1 MKFNKIQ
8 SFAKINLTLKILKKL
23 PNGYHEIESLISKIS
38 LADEILIKEVNSK
51 KNKITFNGNFSSG
64 ISNSNTISKLL
75 KILIDQNHI
84 KNKKFNIKIKKNI
97 PQSSGMGGGS
107 MNAAS
112 ILNYFIKKKMIK
124 TTKKGLIK
132 IANKIG
138 SDVILGLYDSPVILH
153 GKQYIKK
160 IKQKLKFHLIIIKP
174 NFGCSTKMI
183 YDKHRGFTKSLFI
196 KSNKIKLEDLQKVSN
211 NDLEITAFN
220 KYPILKRIKSFMQ
233 NLENIYFVG
242 MTGSG
247 STIIGYFL
255 KKNAAL
261 KAKKILK
268 KKYKKYWCI
277 YSKTI

>member
-38 LADEILIKEVNSK
+38 LADEILIKEINGL

-138 SDVILGLYDSPVILH
+138 SDVILGLYESPMILQ
-153 GKQYIKK
+153 GQNISKINKK
-160 IKQKLKFHLIIIKP
+160 LNFHLLIIKP

-183 YDKHRGFTKSLFI
+183 YAKHRGFSKSLFN
-196 KSNKIKLEDLQKVSN
+196 KSNKIERQDLLKVSS
-211 NDLEITAFN
+211 NDLERAAFN
-220 KYPILKRIKSFMQ
+220 KYPILRKIKSYLQ
-233 NLENIYFVG
+233 NLDNIYFAN

-255 KKNAAL
+255 TKNAAIKAQKKL
-261 KAKKILK
+261 KN
-268 KKYKKYWCI
+268 KYKNYWCI